1 MEFLFRIVAVCCIG
15 FRINCIFICTD
26 PTLLKSVR
34 NCEKLEGYLIEATT
48 TSLMNCGKECVYQT
62 NCLSFNY
69 NTQTGR
75 CELNRNVN
83 SSSSPLISSPGFLYS
98 DKSNWINVV
107 TDPCRDVT
115 CLDNEK
121 CVVKNDT
128 GVCIKYD
135 CYIPSEM
142 LYSGEPLYSGTVHG
156 YDAVYNC
163 SGPGV
168 VREDVTL
175 TCQPNGQWVGR
186 QCRKISTCLQIK
198 QCEKYN
204 YTDGEYWLYPQVYDS
219 TKRVKIYCHGLNTTT
234 PKEYV
239 TLINENIVRSGT
251 NIASLRNNGQDCVSR
266 STTHPKFGAAKF
278 NKMRVDPY
286 VMFVNVS
293 DMTFTSES
301 VGIQQYGNTFDCTS
315 RSAACDIFRRG
326 YAKIDTSHTGLI
338 VSRNVEWVTYGWQP
352 VKWYFNRT
360 SDQVIE
366 MLCSGHCG
374 GCGTRGLLYLVPDSS
389 VNVPTDSAIEVNC
402 L

>member
-1 MEFLFRIVAVCCIG
+1 MTKIYCILL
-15 FRINCIFICTD
+15 CTE
-26 PTLLKSVR
+26 PNVMKSVR
-34 NCEKLEGYLIEATT
+34 NGEKLEGYLIEATT

-142 LYSGEPLYSGTVHG
+142 LYSGEPLYSGTVTE
-156 YDAVYNC
+156 YDAVYSC

-175 TCQPNGQWVGR
+175 TCEQNGHWVGG
-186 QCRKISTCLQIK
+186 QCRKISSCLQIK
-198 QCEKYN
+198 QCEKN
-204 YTDGEYWLYPQVYDS
+204 YTDGEFWLYPLKYNN
-219 TKRVKIYCHGLNTTT
+219 TERVKIYCDGLNTTT

-239 TLINENIVRSGT
+239 SLPKGNVVVYSKYIIDNT
-251 NIASLRNNGQDCVSR
+251 NIALCKLKDSDSSAWGQSEYFKVRVMPDTMIIDQTDKEFAKLIDGVHQNYGMASDCSLLIPSCGRAVTGYMMIN
-266 STTHPKFGAAKF
+266 TT
-278 NKMRVDPY
+278 N
-286 VMFVNVS
+286 
-293 DMTFTSES
+293 
-301 VGIQQYGNTFDCTS
+301 
-315 RSAACDIFRRG
+315 
-326 YAKIDTSHTGLI
+326 TGLI
-338 VSRNVEWVTYGWQP
+338 IDESLDWVTFGWTP
-352 VKWYFNRT
+352 HKLYYNR
-360 SDQVIE
+360 SSSYILE
-366 MLCSGHCG
+366 AKCGGYCG
-374 GCGTRGLLYLVPDSS
+374 GCKSDSDLMF
-389 VNVPTDSAIEVNC
+389 VLDDGFELENDEAIEVSC
-402 L
+402 